1 MHWVLGKIDGTIN
14 PETYPNKLP
23 NCKLNKEC
31 FKLAFLAMV
40 ENSRAIPNSY
50 MNKNVPRILYE
61 L

>member
-1 MHWVLGKIDGTIN
+1 MIN